1 MVLCLTYAYVT
12 NVLCSSVTLSSKP
25 MFLRLTQKP
34 HPVRRPPLCRRG
46 AGGEAVYHRERE
58 NQINTLVLKDIN
70 FTINIIE
77 LSYYRTIDTLNQ
89 SKMLPWYIKRKPPK
103 RKPPQ
108 APPREGMSLIRSHI
122 SSRFKLYPIR
132 TSPPLEGLGEASLR
146 GLLPCLWSSVV
157 FTPLSIRRGGGGEAF
172 LLLRCLVRVVT
183 QSCFQFYAGCK
194 CYSRFDCFSLKGFF
208 I

>member
-34 HPVRRPPLCRRG
+34 HPVRRPPLWRRG
-46 AGGEAVYHRERE
+46 AGGEAMPRERE

-89 SKMLPWYIKRKPPK
+89 SNKC
-103 RKPPQ
+103 
-108 APPREGMSLIRSHI
+108 
-122 SSRFKLYPIR
+122 SRGTFM
-132 TSPPLEGLGEASLR
+132 
-146 GLLPCLWSSVV
+146 
-157 FTPLSIRRGGGGEAF
+157 
-172 LLLRCLVRVVT
+172 
-183 QSCFQFYAGCK
+183 
-194 CYSRFDCFSLKGFF
+194 
-208 I
+208 

>member
-25 MFLRLTQKP
+25 MYLCLIQKP

-77 LSYYRTIDTLNQ
+77 LSYYRTIDILNQ
-89 SKMLPWYIKRKPPK
+89 S
-103 RKPPQ
+103 
-108 APPREGMSLIRSHI
+108 
-122 SSRFKLYPIR
+122 
-132 TSPPLEGLGEASLR
+132 
-146 GLLPCLWSSVV
+146 
-157 FTPLSIRRGGGGEAF
+157 
-172 LLLRCLVRVVT
+172 
-183 QSCFQFYAGCK
+183 
-194 CYSRFDCFSLKGFF
+194 
-208 I
+208 